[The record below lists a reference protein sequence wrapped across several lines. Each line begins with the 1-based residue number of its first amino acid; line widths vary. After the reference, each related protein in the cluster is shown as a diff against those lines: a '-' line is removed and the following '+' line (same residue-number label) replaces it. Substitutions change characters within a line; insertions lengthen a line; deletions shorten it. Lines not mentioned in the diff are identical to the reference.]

1 MRSENRTYRIGLI
14 GVCSAKKLG
23 TMAENTR
30 QPKSPRSQSEK
41 EVDQAVGHR
50 IKSLRELKGDS
61 QKDLGAKLGLSFQQ
75 IQKYENGKNR
85 VSASTLQQ
93 IADLY
98 DVDVEYF
105 FGDFAQPR
113 LSAYEQELLDAAG
126 PAGSAL
132 ARRIFAMVNNFDKI
146 KDPEMREGLLKIA
159 RSFAKGEEDRRQA
172 GGVEDPDAGDGTES
186 DDGKP

>member
-1 MRSENRTYRIGLI
+1 
-14 GVCSAKKLG
+14 
-23 TMAENTR
+23 MAENRR

-61 QKDLGAKLGLSFQQ
+61 QKD
-75 IQKYENGKNR
+75 
-85 VSASTLQQ
+85 
-93 IADLY
+93 
-98 DVDVEYF
+98 
-105 FGDFAQPR
+105 FAQPR
-113 LSAYEQELLDAAG
+113 LSEYEQELLAAAG
-126 PAGSAL
+126 PAGSAW

-159 RSFAKGEEDRRQA
+159 RSFAKGEGDRSQV